1 MSSED
6 LIKNVEI
13 NSGEK
18 FYYDEDEVYEAFS
31 KTSKELLVIGNLK
44 TGFFKY
50 PVEVANLL
58 GLSSQ
63 IVKNPLHYWEK
74 LVLKEDWDKFYR
86 SVVEFR
92 TGENS
97 YQCLDFRVN
106 SNNKIL
112 LISCVG
118 NLI

>member
-31 KTSKELLVIGNLK
+31 KTSKDLLVIGNLK

-74 LVLKEDWDKFYR
+74 LVL
-86 SVVEFR
+86 
-92 TGENS
+92 
-97 YQCLDFRVN
+97 
-106 SNNKIL
+106 
-112 LISCVG
+112 
-118 NLI
+118 